1 MIFIVI
7 YDGVM
12 EEISIESVLNS
23 IQDYWQVKVIIYW
36 MSSFSLLIV
45 LSVRFVDQW
54 IIILK
59 KKYLW
64 LCDYV
69 YES

>member
-12 EEISIESVLNS
+12 EEISFESVLNS